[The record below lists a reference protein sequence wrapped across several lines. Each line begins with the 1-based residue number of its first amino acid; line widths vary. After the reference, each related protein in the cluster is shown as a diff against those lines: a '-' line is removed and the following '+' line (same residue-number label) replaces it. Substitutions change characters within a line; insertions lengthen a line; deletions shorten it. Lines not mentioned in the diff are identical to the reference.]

1 MSIII
6 MNKFS
11 SYMAYT
17 FPSICKILLHS
28 KHLNKILFEIVN
40 FGFLQHFSE
49 AIKNTSSSTT
59 KIQMIKKMQV
69 LKQII
74 TLHKIPTSTNIK
86 QEINLH
92 DMSDEDSSV
101 VGGE

>member
-1 MSIII
+1 MWH
-6 MNKFS
+6 
-11 SYMAYT
+11 
-17 FPSICKILLHS
+17 ILFQAFVKYHLHS

-40 FGFLQHFSE
+40 FGFCNIFLRPSRIQVPLLQ
-49 AIKNTSSSTT
+49 

-74 TLHKIPTSTNIK
+74 TLHKILTITNIK
-86 QEINLH
+86 QEINLY
-92 DMSDEDSSV
+92 DMFDEDSSV

>member
-1 MSIII
+1 M
-6 MNKFS
+6 
-11 SYMAYT
+11 
-17 FPSICKILLHS
+17 
-28 KHLNKILFEIVN
+28 NKILFKIIN
-40 FGFLQHFSE
+40 FGVLQHFSSE

-74 TLHKIPTSTNIK
+74 ITLHKILTSTNIK
-86 QEINLH
+86 QKINLH

>member
-6 MNKFS
+6 TNNFLL
-11 SYMAYT
+11 T
-17 FPSICKILLHS
+17 WHILFQAFVKYRLHS

-40 FGFLQHFSE
+40 FGVLQHFSE
-49 AIKNTSSSTT
+49 TIKNTSSSTKT
-59 KIQMIKKMQV
+59 NKCTSIEAI
-69 LKQII
+69 II
-74 TLHKIPTSTNIK
+74 TLHKILTRTNNIK

-92 DMSDEDSSV
+92 DMSDEESSI

>member
-1 MSIII
+1 
-6 MNKFS
+6 
-11 SYMAYT
+11 
-17 FPSICKILLHS
+17 
-28 KHLNKILFEIVN
+28 
-40 FGFLQHFSE
+40 
-49 AIKNTSSSTT
+49 
-59 KIQMIKKMQV
+59 MQV

-74 TLHKIPTSTNIK
+74 ITLHKIHTSTNTK

>member
-6 MNKFS
+6 TNNFVL
-11 SYMAYT
+11 T
-17 FPSICKILLHS
+17 WHILFQAFVKYRLHS

-40 FGFLQHFSE
+40 FGVLQHFSE
-49 AIKNTSSSTT
+49 TIKNTSSST
-59 KIQMIKKMQV
+59 KK
-69 LKQII
+69 KNKCTSIEAIII
-74 TLHKIPTSTNIK
+74 TLHKITSTNNIK

-92 DMSDEDSSV
+92 DMSDEESSI

>member
-1 MSIII
+1 MWH
-6 MNKFS
+6 
-11 SYMAYT
+11 
-17 FPSICKILLHS
+17 ILFQAFVKYRLHS
-28 KHLNKILFEIVN
+28 KHLNKILFEIIN

-59 KIQMIKKMQV
+59 KIQMIKKNANTEAN
-69 LKQII
+69 II
-74 TLHKIPTSTNIK
+74 ILHKILTSINIK

-101 VGGE
+101 VEGE

>member
-1 MSIII
+1 MWHIFFQAFV
-6 MNKFS
+6 K
-11 SYMAYT
+11 YR
-17 FPSICKILLHS
+17 LHF

-69 LKQII
+69 LKQIS
-74 TLHKIPTSTNIK
+74 LHYTKFSQVPT
-86 QEINLH
+86 INKK
-92 DMSDEDSSV
+92 
-101 VGGE
+101 

>member
-1 MSIII
+1 
-6 MNKFS
+6 
-11 SYMAYT
+11 
-17 FPSICKILLHS
+17 
-28 KHLNKILFEIVN
+28 
-40 FGFLQHFSE
+40 
-49 AIKNTSSSTT
+49 
-59 KIQMIKKMQV
+59 MIKKIQV

-74 TLHKIPTSTNIK
+74 ITLHKILTSTNIK